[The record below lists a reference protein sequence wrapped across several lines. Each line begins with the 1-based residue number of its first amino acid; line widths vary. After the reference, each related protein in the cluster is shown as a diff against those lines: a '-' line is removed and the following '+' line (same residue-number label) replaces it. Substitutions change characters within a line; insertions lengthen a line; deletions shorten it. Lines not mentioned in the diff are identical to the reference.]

1 VDCLCPFFQFFSL
14 LFLTDTPIKDG
25 HVFQKLDEL
34 LAFFFSDEDLLP
46 GGQGKAI
53 ETLSLVI
60 FRLDPA
66 EIRQPFCRL
75 FLECIIF
82 VGKTLIRG
90 QKAPVVLFRLSPSPP
105 FDEKF
110 RIIPQAFIPFNI
122 ARPTLLLLNGK

>member
-1 VDCLCPFFQFFSL
+1 
-14 LFLTDTPIKDG
+14 LFLANTPVKDG
-25 HVFQKLDEL
+25 HAFQELDEF
-34 LAFFFSDEDLLP
+34 LAFFFLDKDLLP
-46 GGQGKAI
+46 GGQGKTI
-53 ETLSLVI
+53 ETLGLVI

-66 EIRQPFCRL
+66 EIRQPFGSL

-90 QKAPVVLFRLSPSPP
+90 KEAPVVLFRLSPPPP